1 MLLGVGVGFLP
12 SLVLIDQLRFLDDLP
27 DAAEAA
33 SLLLDLRCCPVFRL
47 AAHVVVG
54 IHLRFRPE
62 EKDLL
67 QLQRFHIVTQAVPPV
82 LCRPAKASEVAAAEG
97 HVLLEGDLD
106 ADQLLLGVGS
116 LNVLKVGFC
125 FVRHGLYSLKEKI
138 KELEKASK

>member
-1 MLLGVGVGFLP
+1 MYLLVLLCVGVGFIP
-12 SLVLIDQLRFLDDLP
+12 SLVFIDQLRFLDDLP

-33 SLLLDLRCCPVFRL
+33 SLLLDLRFCPVFRL

-67 QLQRFHIVTQAVPPV
+67 QLQRFLVVPQAVPLV
-82 LCRPAKASEVAAAEG
+82 LCRPAKASEVVAAEG

-106 ADQLLLGVGS
+106 ADQLLLGVGF
-116 LNVLKVGFC
+116 LNVLKVGFSLFVMVCILRMFC
-125 FVRHGLYSLKEKI
+125 FP
-138 KELEKASK
+138 

>member
-1 MLLGVGVGFLP
+1 MLLCVGVGFLP

-67 QLQRFHIVTQAVPPV
+67 QLQRLLVVLQAVPPI
-82 LCRPAKASEVAAAEG
+82 LCCPAKASEVTAAEA

-106 ADQLLLGVGS
+106 ADQLLLGVGF
-116 LNVLKVGFC
+116 LNVLTGN
-125 FVRHGLYSLKEKI
+125 GG
-138 KELEKASK
+138 